1 MRKKQSDRK
10 KMVLAK
16 ETLAP
21 LEAQNLNGVIG
32 AVNIC
37 PQESRQICSIQHT
50 CVSCNTT
57 LA

>member
-1 MRKKQSDRK
+1 MKKKQNDRK

-21 LEAQNLNGVIG
+21 LESQGLVGVAGG
-32 AVNIC
+32 AC